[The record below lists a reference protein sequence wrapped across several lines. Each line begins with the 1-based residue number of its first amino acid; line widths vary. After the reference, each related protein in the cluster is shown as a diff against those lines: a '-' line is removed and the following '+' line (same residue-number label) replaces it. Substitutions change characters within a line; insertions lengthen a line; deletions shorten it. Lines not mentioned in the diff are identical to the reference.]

1 VPKVKVNGAELYYEI
16 SGSGPYVLQV
26 PGAVSGH
33 EGYAA
38 VTPGMAEHFKVIDFD
53 PRGYGLSDRPKQH
66 YSFGGWAADM
76 AGLLDALA
84 VERAHI
90 HGGSMGGSLAIY
102 YAAHYPNRVDR
113 LVVSGSSAKS
123 DHMAKYQY
131 EVWKALARAYGT
143 GSRELAFDQCNKAVS
158 RQYLDGPNGGEDLV
172 KAVME
177 VTRRNVE
184 ADVFCDACDAL
195 IQMDMISELERVTA
209 PTLVMVGDQDV
220 LTPADQGPDGA
231 GGRFIYD
238 HLINSRFSEF
248 VVIPHAGHANLMDN
262 PEPSN
267 RAVIEFLNRVEAQA
281 PSGHPVAD
289 R

>member
-1 VPKVKVNGAELYYEI
+1 MPRVKVNGVQLYYEI
-16 SGSGPYVLQV
+16 SGAGEYVLQV

-33 EGYAA
+33 EGYGA

-53 PRGYGLSDRPKQH
+53 PRGYGLSDRPHQK
-66 YSFGGWAADM
+66 YTFDVWAADM
-76 AGLLDALA
+76 AGLLDALD
-84 VERAHI
+84 VQRAHV
-90 HGGSMGGSLAIY
+90 HGGSMGGSLAIH
-102 YAAHYPNRVDR
+102 YAARYPDRVNG

-143 GSRELAFDQCNKAVS
+143 GSRELAYDQCNKAVS
-158 RQYLDGPNGGEDLV
+158 RAYLDGPDGGDALV
-172 KAVME
+172 KGVME
-177 VTRRNVE
+177 VTRRNVN

-195 IQMDMISELERVTA
+195 IDMDMIPDLTRVLA
-209 PTLVMVGDQDV
+209 PTLVMVGDEDV

-231 GGRFIYD
+231 GGRFIYE
-238 HLINSRFSEF
+238 HLDNARFREF
-248 VVIPHAGHANLMDN
+248 VVIPGAGHANLMDN

-267 RAVIEFLNRVEAQA
+267 RAVIDFLKRVESQA
-281 PSGHPVAD
+281 GV

>member
-1 VPKVKVNGAELYYEI
+1 MPKVKVNGVQLYYEI
-16 SGSGPYVLQV
+16 SGAGEYVLQV

-33 EGYAA
+33 EGYGA

-53 PRGYGLSDRPKQH
+53 PRGYGLSDRPHQK
-66 YSFGGWAADM
+66 YTFDVWAADM
-76 AGLLDALA
+76 AGLLDALD
-84 VERAHI
+84 VQRAHV
-90 HGGSMGGSLAIY
+90 HGGSMGGSLAIH
-102 YAAHYPNRVDR
+102 YAARYPDRVNG

-143 GSRELAFDQCNKAVS
+143 GSRELAYDQCNKAVS
-158 RQYLDGPNGGEDLV
+158 RAYLDGPDGGDALV
-172 KAVME
+172 KGVMD
-177 VTRRNVE
+177 VTRRNVN

-195 IQMDMISELERVTA
+195 IDMNMIPDLTRVLA
-209 PTLVMVGDQDV
+209 PTLVMVGDEDV

-231 GGRFIYD
+231 GGRFIYE
-238 HLINSRFSEF
+238 HLDNARFREF
-248 VVIPHAGHANLMDN
+248 VIIPSAGHANLMDN

-267 RAVIEFLNRVEAQA
+267 RAVIDFLKRVESQA
-281 PSGHPVAD
+281 GV

>member
-1 VPKVKVNGAELYYEI
+1 MPKVKVNGAELYYEI
-16 SGSGPYVLQV
+16 SGTGPSVLQI

-66 YSFGGWAADM
+66 YSFDAWAADM
-76 AGLLDALA
+76 VGLLDALDIG
-84 VERAHI
+84 RSHI
-90 HGGSMGGSLAIY
+90 HGGSMGGSLAIH
-102 YAAHYPNRVDR
+102 YAATYPNRVDG

-158 RQYLDGPNGGEDLV
+158 RQYLDGPNGGDDLV
-172 KAVME
+172 QAVME
-177 VTRRNVE
+177 VTKRNVE
-184 ADVFCDACDAL
+184 TDVFCDACDAL

-209 PTLVMVGDQDV
+209 PTLVIVGDQDV

-238 HLINSRFSEF
+238 HLIHSRLREF
-248 VVIPHAGHANLMDN
+248 VVIPNAGHANLMDN
-262 PEPSN
+262 PERSN
-267 RAVIEFLNRVEAQA
+267 RAVIAFLNRVDAQSA
-281 PSGHPVAD
+281 LDYSVAGE
-289 R
+289 